1 MCLICASKVPLESFK
16 KNMRGIDFSHGG
28 DIQHFKRKHS
38 AQNPDKF
45 PSVHHGLG
53 HGIMYY
59 HLETRLEWLITSDAT
74 PSRELIEEAEALKQS
89 DIE

>member
-1 MCLICASKVPLESFK
+1 VPPESFK
-16 KNMRGIDFSHGG
+16 EHMRGIDFTHGG

-38 AQNPDKF
+38 AQNPMSDKF

-59 HLETRLEWLITSDAT
+59 HREMRLEWLITSDAT

>member
-1 MCLICASKVPLESFK
+1 MSDE
-16 KNMRGIDFSHGG
+16 
-28 DIQHFKRKHS
+28 
-38 AQNPDKF
+38 F

-53 HGIMYY
+53 HGIIYY
-59 HLETRLEWLITSDAT
+59 HLEQRLEWLITGDAT